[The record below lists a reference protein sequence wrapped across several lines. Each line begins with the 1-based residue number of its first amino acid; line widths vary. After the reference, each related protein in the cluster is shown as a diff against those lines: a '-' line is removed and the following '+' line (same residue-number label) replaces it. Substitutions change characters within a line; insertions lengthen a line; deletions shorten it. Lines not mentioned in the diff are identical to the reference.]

1 MCVVQ
6 CIWYAGNF
14 LRRFETRGGHGL
26 HGAQRQAV
34 HDTHTGVYAG
44 VFVHTYLHTY
54 IYTLFT
60 MQMNVTRVGYR
71 TEIQHIEMPTGK
83 PIVLETLS
91 MTASPRYYYLL
102 HRMMMIM

>member
-1 MCVVQ
+1 
-6 CIWYAGNF
+6 
-14 LRRFETRGGHGL
+14 
-26 HGAQRQAV
+26 
-34 HDTHTGVYAG
+34 
-44 VFVHTYLHTY
+44 
-54 IYTLFT
+54 